1 MGKIC
6 LKLREIYHFPK
17 PKSFGPIYLSII
29 MTLCRRSCR
38 KRVLQEYQKAKLVF
52 FNQRADFELYDYE
65 VAQELIRQ
73 IKKLDR
79 RIQKYG
85 IKCDRCT
92 RE

>member
-1 MGKIC
+1 MSKAARVSQSPSHLDPSI
-6 LKLREIYHFPK
+6 F
-17 PKSFGPIYLSII
+17 YLSII

-52 FNQRADFELYDYE
+52 FNHRADLELYDYK
-65 VAQELIRQ
+65 VAQELICQ